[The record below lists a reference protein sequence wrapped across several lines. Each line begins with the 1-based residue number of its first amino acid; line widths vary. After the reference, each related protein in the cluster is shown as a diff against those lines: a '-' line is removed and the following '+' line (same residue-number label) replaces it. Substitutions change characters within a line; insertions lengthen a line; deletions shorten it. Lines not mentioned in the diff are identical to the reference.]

1 MNEKFLKNFLLKTY
15 IVRFV
20 VESAVDH
27 VFDCCLVVFGGEGG
41 GGLDVVEPDWVE
53 AQLPGEKAVVG

>member
-27 VFDCCLVVFGGEGG
+27 VFDCCLVVFGGKGG

-53 AQLPGEKAVVG
+53 AQLPGEETVVG